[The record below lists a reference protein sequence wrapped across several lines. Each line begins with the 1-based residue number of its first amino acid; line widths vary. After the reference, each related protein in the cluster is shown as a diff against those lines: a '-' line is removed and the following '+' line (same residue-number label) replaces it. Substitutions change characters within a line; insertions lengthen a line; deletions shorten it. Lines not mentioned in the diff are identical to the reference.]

1 MIQIGTYQVDT
12 SDPLVIAAIVAGVGF
27 ALILLLLILAL
38 RAAGRSAR
46 MTAPLAQQMQ
56 ILGGHVQQLGAGQE
70 QLRGG
75 LQTVSDTQSAAQS
88 QMIQTVESRL
98 NHVQLQMQERLADN
112 SARSARQLA
121 EMQER
126 IGQTLHGSSKQTTTS
141 LTQLQE
147 RLAVI
152 DKAQDNITKL
162 SGDVLS
168 LQDILSNKQTRGAF
182 GEIQLRDIVSKALPT
197 DSYVLQHTMS
207 NGKRADCLIHL
218 PNPPGPI
225 VIDSKFPLE
234 AYEALRAAKTDHD
247 LKGAVAQMKVA
258 VRKHIRDISAKYII
272 EGETADGAL
281 MFLPSEAVYAEL
293 HANFPELVREGFEA
307 RVWIVSPTT
316 CMATLNT
323 MRAILK
329 DARMREQAGA
339 IRKTL
344 RMLHRDVELVVTRVG
359 KLDTHFRQAREDL
372 DGIGTAAER
381 AGKRAAKLDNFDFEE
396 LEEAPVSTVVPL
408 AKPDGKV

>member
-1 MIQIGTYQVDT
+1 M
-12 SDPLVIAAIVAGVGF
+12 
-27 ALILLLLILAL
+27 
-38 RAAGRSAR
+38 
-46 MTAPLAQQMQ
+46 QM
-56 ILGGHVQQLGAGQE
+56 LGGQVQQLGANQA
-70 QLRGG
+70 QLQGSI
-75 LQTVSDTQSAAQS
+75 QVVSDTQATAQA
-88 QMIQTVESRL
+88 QMIQTVEARL
-98 NHVQLQMQERLADN
+98 AHVQQQMQDRLADN
-112 SARSARQLA
+112 AVKSARSLS

-126 IGQTLHGSSKQTTTS
+126 MNQTLHGTSKQTTTS

-147 RLAVI
+147 RLAAI

-168 LQDILSNKQTRGAF
+168 LQDILSNKQTRGSF
-182 GEIQLRDIVSKALPT
+182 GEIQLHDIVSKALPAN
-197 DSYVLQHTMS
+197 SYSLQSTLS
-207 NGKRADCLIHL
+207 NGKRPDCLIHL

-234 AYEALRAAKTDHD
+234 AYEALRRAETEHALKEAAR
-247 LKGAVAQMKVA
+247 AMRIA
-258 VRKHIRDISAKYII
+258 VRAHIDAISDKYII

-293 HANFPELVREGFEA
+293 HSNFGELTRYGFEK

-339 IRKTL
+339 IRKEL
-344 RMLHRDVELVVTRVG
+344 SALHGDVERMVTRVG
-359 KLDTHFRQAREDL
+359 NLDRHFGQARKDVDE
-372 DGIGTAAER
+372 IMISSEKAAKR
-381 AGKRAAKLDNFDFEE
+381 AGRLHNFDFEE
-396 LEEAPVSTVVPL
+396 LEADKATSTVVPL
-408 AKPDGKV
+408 TKPEG

>member
-1 MIQIGTYQVDT
+1 MIEISGVTYQLN
-12 SDPLVIAAIVAGVGF
+12 DPIVIAALVAGAVV
-27 ALILLLLILAL
+27 LLILVLLVMAV
-38 RAAGRSAR
+38 RGAGRSAQ
-46 MTAPLAQQMQ
+46 MVAPLGQQMQ
-56 ILGGHVQQLGAGQE
+56 MLGGQVQQLGANQA
-70 QLRGG
+70 QLQGSI
-75 LQTVSDTQSAAQS
+75 QVVSDTQATAQA
-88 QMIQTVESRL
+88 QMIQTVEARL
-98 NHVQLQMQERLADN
+98 AHVQQQMQDRLADN
-112 SARSARQLA
+112 AVKSARSLS

-126 IGQTLHGSSKQTTTS
+126 MNQTLHGTSKQTTTS

-147 RLAVI
+147 RLAAI

-168 LQDILSNKQTRGAF
+168 LQDILSNKQTRGSF
-182 GEIQLRDIVSKALPT
+182 GEIQLHDIVSKALPAN
-197 DSYVLQHTMS
+197 SYSLQTTLS
-207 NGKRADCLIHL
+207 NGKRPDCLIHL

-234 AYEALRAAKTDHD
+234 AYEALRRAETEHALKEAAR
-247 LKGAVAQMKVA
+247 AMRIA
-258 VRKHIRDISAKYII
+258 VRAHIDAISDKYII

-293 HANFPELVREGFEA
+293 HSNFGELTRYGFEK

-339 IRKTL
+339 IRKEL
-344 RMLHRDVELVVTRVG
+344 SALHGDVERMVTRVG
-359 KLDTHFRQAREDL
+359 NLDRHFGQARKDVDE
-372 DGIGTAAER
+372 IMISSEKAAKR
-381 AGKRAAKLDNFDFEE
+381 AGRLHNFDFEE
-396 LEEAPVSTVVPL
+396 LEADKATSTVVPL
-408 AKPDGKV
+408 TKPEG